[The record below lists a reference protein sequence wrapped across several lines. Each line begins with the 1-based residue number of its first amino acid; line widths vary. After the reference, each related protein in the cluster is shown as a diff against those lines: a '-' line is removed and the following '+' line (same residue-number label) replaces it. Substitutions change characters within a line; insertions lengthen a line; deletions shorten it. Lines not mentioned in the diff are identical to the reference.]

1 MKSFPRMNL
10 APTDELG
17 SHRSHGWTQ
26 IIIEHESHE
35 FHELFRADDTSI
47 HMQVTVATATENLW
61 KSVQSVGV

>member
-1 MKSFPRMNL
+1 MIFSEDMEISIL
-10 APTDELG
+10 HTDV
-17 SHRSHGWTQ
+17 
-26 IIIEHESHE
+26 IFEHEFHE